1 MLTKIHGFVRSVEV
15 FTLQFRLFWLAVVT
29 ATVILEVIPVHLPPP
44 VFYTYKVTKCI
55 LFAVLGY
62 LTPLTFWRFNHLNL
76 GLLFAAVSATSIEL
90 LQGTIGNGHSL
101 SGVELVAKLVIIFGA
116 FAAALDA
123 RYECSINLPGGR
135 IRLFS
140 EHLPNR

>member
-1 MLTKIHGFVRSVEV
+1 MLTKIHSFARSVEV
-15 FTLQFRLFWLAVVT
+15 FTLQFRLLWFTVAI

-55 LFAVLGY
+55 LFAALGY

-76 GLLFAAVSATSIEL
+76 GLLFATVSATAIEL
-90 LQGTIGNGHSL
+90 LQGVIGHGHSL
-101 SGVELVAKLVIIFGA
+101 SGVELVAKLVIIFAA

-123 RYECSINLPGGR
+123 RYECSINLGGVR
-135 IRLFS
+135 IRLVS